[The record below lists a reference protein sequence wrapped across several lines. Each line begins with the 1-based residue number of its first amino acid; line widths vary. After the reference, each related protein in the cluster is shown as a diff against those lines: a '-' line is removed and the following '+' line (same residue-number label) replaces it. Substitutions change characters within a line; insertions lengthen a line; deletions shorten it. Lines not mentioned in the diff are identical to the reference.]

1 LVVDD
6 DRLDQAMCYLAETD
20 LEFAHSR
27 GMMLRT
33 EYLADVAESM
43 VYSSLTEGSV
53 EDKKRTAKIA
63 PETRKAM
70 EEYFGCVVQFE
81 TLKARRAR
89 EVLVV
94 ELWRSTNANRRVGNL
109 T

>member
-1 LVVDD
+1 MVVDD
-6 DRLDQAMCYLAETD
+6 ARLDAAMCYLAETD

-33 EYLADVAESM
+33 EYLAEVAESI
-43 VYSSLTEGSV
+43 VYKSIQEGSV
-53 EDKKRTAKIA
+53 EDKKRAAKVA
-63 PETRKAM
+63 PETQKAM

-94 ELWRSTNANRRVGNL
+94 ELWRSTNANRRVGNV